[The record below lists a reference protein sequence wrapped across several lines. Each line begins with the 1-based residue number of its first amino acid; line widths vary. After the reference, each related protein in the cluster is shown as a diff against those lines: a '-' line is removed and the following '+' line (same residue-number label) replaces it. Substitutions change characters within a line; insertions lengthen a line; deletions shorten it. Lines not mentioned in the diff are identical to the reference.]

1 MNVLSLRRF
10 RRPTGRRL
18 VLLVVLVLVV
28 VVAVVLAV
36 GGVFSS
42 DTTAAPATATA
53 QVGTVRTSLAATGTI
68 QPAQQSNLSFPA
80 GGKVTAVDVS
90 VGQPVSQGQ
99 TLASLDSV
107 SLTSQA
113 AQQRASVATDQAK
126 VDADEASTTTSS
138 TQLAADRAALT
149 AANAQLADAEQNVGG
164 TAMTSPI
171 TGVVAAVNISAGQ
184 QVSGGAST
192 TSSSGSAS
200 SGSAASAS
208 SSAGTQTTS
217 GSGSG
222 GSGSGG
228 SGSAGPGSGSSG
240 TSSGTSSGG
249 SSTASGSAASGS
261 ASSAQIVVIS
271 AGSYLVDASVDDTQV
286 GQVHTGQT
294 AEVTPAG
301 AQQPVPGVVS
311 TVGMLATSSSG
322 VASYPVTVE
331 IDRSPTPL
339 FAGAAAQV
347 TIVTAEL
354 AGVLTV
360 PSAAVHDDGG
370 VTTVTAVHDGAQ
382 TLTPVV
388 VGAASEGRT
397 QIVSGLALGTA
408 VVVPSAPRTATG
420 SSGGTG
426 SGGGG
431 LFGGRGGGG
440 ASGSGGSG
448 GSSGGTGGGTGGA
461 GRSGG

>member
-18 VLLVVLVLVV
+18 MLLVVLVV

-36 GGVFSS
+36 GGVLSS

-222 GSGSGG
+222 GSGS
-228 SGSAGPGSGSSG
+228 AGPGSGSSG

-382 TLTPVV
+382 TLTPVA

>member
-18 VLLVVLVLVV
+18 MLLVVLVV

-138 TQLAADRAALT
+138 TQLAA
-149 AANAQLADAEQNVGG
+149 AEQNVGG

-200 SGSAASAS
+200 SGAAASAS

-217 GSGSG
+217 

-294 AEVTPAG
+294 AEATPAG

-370 VTTVTAVHDGAQ
+370 VTTVTTVTAVHDGAQ

>member
-1 MNVLSLRRF
+1 M
-10 RRPTGRRL
+10 
-18 VLLVVLVLVV
+18 
-28 VVAVVLAV
+28 
-36 GGVFSS
+36 
-42 DTTAAPATATA
+42 
-53 QVGTVRTSLAATGTI
+53 
-68 QPAQQSNLSFPA
+68 
-80 GGKVTAVDVS
+80 
-90 VGQPVSQGQ
+90 
-99 TLASLDSV
+99 
-107 SLTSQA
+107 
-113 AQQRASVATDQAK
+113 
-126 VDADEASTTTSS
+126 
-138 TQLAADRAALT
+138 
-149 AANAQLADAEQNVGG
+149 
-164 TAMTSPI
+164 
-171 TGVVAAVNISAGQ
+171 
-184 QVSGGAST
+184 
-192 TSSSGSAS
+192 
-200 SGSAASAS
+200 
-208 SSAGTQTTS
+208 
-217 GSGSG
+217 
-222 GSGSGG
+222 
-228 SGSAGPGSGSSG
+228 
-240 TSSGTSSGG
+240 
-249 SSTASGSAASGS
+249 
-261 ASSAQIVVIS
+261 
-271 AGSYLVDASVDDTQV
+271 DDTQV

-294 AEVTPAG
+294 AEATPAG

-370 VTTVTAVHDGAQ
+370 VTTVTTVTAVHDGAQ

>member
-18 VLLVVLVLVV
+18 MLLVVLVV

-149 AANAQLADAEQNVGG
+149 AANAQLAAAEQNVGG

-200 SGSAASAS
+200 SGAAASAS

-217 GSGSG
+217 

-294 AEVTPAG
+294 AEATPAG